1 MAKIVQDA
9 GAFLREIV
17 PNEPRVQ
24 PRSDLRRRTFATA
37 LSLPVMLVGAT
48 IILLGLWALLSL
60 ALVFALLACAAL
72 VAIGLPIC
80 ILLAKRTWR
89 RRFPPSQ
96 P

>member
-1 MAKIVQDA
+1 M
-9 GAFLREIV
+9 V
-17 PNEPRVQ
+17 PRDPQ
-24 PRSDLRRRTFATA
+24 PRGNLRRRSFAAA

-60 ALVFALLACAAL
+60 ALVFALVACAAL

-80 ILLAKRTWR
+80 ILLAKRSWH